1 MDPRR
6 LRATLTVAAA
16 VVAVYAIVSLAARA
30 LLGRRHQ
37 IGDAIIE
44 RIADDTEV
52 DPTTGA
58 VRSVQSGDVVVPEE
72 VLEGR
77 WTPVYLERL
86 ARTYWRFLS
95 RCTLGLVRVK
105 YTERE
110 RFVVLLF
117 RPLEL
122 LAFRAPEY
130 EMDDT
135 RGVVRWRIERGVL
148 VDRRGRSGD
157 GYLEI
162 DVERRPSE
170 GDGQGGWAR
179 VHVEVEIAN
188 FYPAIASAVGR
199 WFYTVTQS
207 RIHVLVCY
215 GFLRS
220 LARLDLAESKVG
232 RFASIDDV
240 PDPQEP
246 PPSARSTA
254 LTSSP
259 GSELQPDGAAA

>member
-6 LRATLTVAAA
+6 LRATLAVVAA
-16 VVAVYAIVSLAARA
+16 VVAAYAVVSRLARVLLAR
-30 LLGRRHQ
+30 RRQ
-37 IGDAIIE
+37 FGDAIID
-44 RIADDTEV
+44 RIADDTVV
-52 DPTTGA
+52 DPDTGA
-58 VRSVQSGDVVVPEE
+58 VRSVQSGEVVVPEK

-77 WTPVYLERL
+77 WSPMYLERL

-130 EMDDT
+130 EMDAT
-135 RGVVRWRIERGVL
+135 RGVVRWRIMRGVL

-162 DVERRPSE
+162 DVRRRPSE
-170 GDGQGGWAR
+170 GDGRAR
-179 VHVEVEIAN
+179 IHVEVEIAN

-232 RFASIDDV
+232 RFATIDEV

-246 PPSARSTA
+246 PPSERPAARTGSAGSA
-254 LTSSP
+254 LQADRS
-259 GSELQPDGAAA
+259 AA

>member
-6 LRATLTVAAA
+6 LRVTLAVIAA
-16 VVAVYAIVSLAARA
+16 VAAVYAVASRAAW
-30 LLGRRHQ
+30 LFLGRRHQ

-44 RIADDTEV
+44 RIADDTVV

-77 WTPVYLERL
+77 WTPMYLERL

-95 RCTLGLVRVK
+95 RCTLGLVRVE
-105 YTERE
+105 YSERE

-117 RPLEL
+117 RPFEL

-130 EMDDT
+130 EMDEH
-135 RGVVRWRIERGVL
+135 RGVVRWRIMRGVL

-162 DVERRPSE
+162 DVERRPSQ
-170 GDGQGGWAR
+170 GDGLAR
-179 VHVEVEIAN
+179 IHVEVEIAN
-188 FYPAIASAVGR
+188 FYPAIASKVGR
-199 WFYTVTQS
+199 WFYIVTQS

-220 LARLDLAESKVG
+220 LARLDLAESRVG
-232 RFASIDDV
+232 RFATLDDV
-240 PDPQEP
+240 PDPQAP
-246 PPSARSTA
+246 PPSARPTA
-254 LTSSP
+254 RTGSP
-259 GSELQPDGAAA
+259 GGELQPDRSAA

>member
-1 MDPRR
+1 M
-6 LRATLTVAAA
+6 
-16 VVAVYAIVSLAARA
+16 
-30 LLGRRHQ
+30 
-37 IGDAIIE
+37 
-44 RIADDTEV
+44 
-52 DPTTGA
+52 
-58 VRSVQSGDVVVPEE
+58 
-72 VLEGR
+72 
-77 WTPVYLERL
+77 YLERL

-95 RCTLGLVRVK
+95 KCTLGLVRVI

-122 LAFRAPEY
+122 LAFHAPEY
-130 EMDDT
+130 EMDRD
-135 RGVVRWRIERGVL
+135 RGVVRWRIMRGVL

-162 DVERRPSE
+162 DVQRYADE
-170 GDGQGGWAR
+170 DGRAR
-179 VHVEVEIAN
+179 IHVEIEIAN

-232 RFASIDDV
+232 RFATIDDV
-240 PDPQEP
+240 PDPQAP
-246 PPSARSTA
+246 PPSERTGARTGRVGES
-254 LTSSP
+254 LS
-259 GSELQPDGAAA
+259 GLQPDRSAA